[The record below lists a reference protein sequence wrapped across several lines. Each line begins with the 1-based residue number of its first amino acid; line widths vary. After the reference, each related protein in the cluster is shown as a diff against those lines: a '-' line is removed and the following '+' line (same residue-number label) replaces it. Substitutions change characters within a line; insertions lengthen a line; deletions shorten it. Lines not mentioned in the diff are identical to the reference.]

1 MKGKVALVKTRGFWR
16 ADTVSP
22 TKQCY
27 HRNSNAETYHLIGD
41 AMGHAMTGLCK
52 KKPQT

>member
-41 AMGHAMTGLCK
+41 ALRDELDPRLRGSR
-52 KKPQT
+52 